1 MEPNDPQYGNTPHN
15 QRKLMEDYAI
25 NALLAHLSQLFLVPL
40 PKSQEV
46 RAFLPLSYLPLRAQR
61 LITASASAIGV
72 SCEMTLACLLGSIFA
87 AARGNFQIQVSEH
100 HREVVTAYIV
110 ASADSGQRKSAAV
123 DIYRS
128 PLAECQAKLQ
138 EQHATMGI
146 LGEQKILQAASKK
159 AEEDIAR
166 RLQRLAMKT
175 GCVDMAMAGLQNEF
189 AMTERL
195 RVLARRQSASPRFLA
210 DMPTPEALACEL
222 AQQDEA
228 LAIHEAE
235 GGLWKHRTR
244 AKTDD
249 IFLKAFTGEAFASD
263 TKTQG
268 SVYLQAPVLSICT
281 LVQPN
286 VLDMVYGDTD
296 LVEHGLVPRILP
308 ILVPSRVPDPYPYPA
323 AVPDDLMAWFR
334 GHIRALLAIKRPAGH
349 DGERTFHTLILTP
362 DAKAEFD
369 AYSRD
374 INTQI
379 AAGGFDHYRAFGSK
393 LAGHAI
399 RLAGAAHLL
408 KHEVPHGHPIDRDS
422 MICGMALA
430 DFFRQHA
437 AVAFDPTARRGI
449 VLARKILS
457 WIQRER
463 RIEFK
468 DREAQRGAYS
478 GRGKVEEVRAGL
490 DVLERHNL
498 IRRGIRNGGPTNVV
512 HPHAY
517 GFIT

>member
-1 MEPNDPQYGNTPHN
+1 MEPHDPQYGNTPHN

-25 NALLAHLSQLFLVPL
+25 NAFRNQLAQLVMVPL

-46 RAFLPLSYLPLRAQR
+46 RAFLPLSHLPSRAQQ
-61 LITASASAIGV
+61 LLTASASAIGV
-72 SCEMTLACLLGSIFA
+72 SSEMTLACLLGSIFA

-100 HREVVTAYIV
+100 HREVAAAYIF

-123 DIYRS
+123 DFFRS
-128 PLAECQAKLQ
+128 PLVEYQAELQ

-146 LGEQKILQAASKK
+146 PGEQKILQAAAKK

-166 RLQRLAMKT
+166 RLHRLALKT
-175 GCVDMAMAGLQNEF
+175 GCVDMAMAGLQSEF
-189 AMTERL
+189 AMTEQL
-195 RVLARRQSASPRFLA
+195 RVSAQKLSASPRLLI

-222 AQQDEA
+222 GRQGEA
-228 LAIHEAE
+228 LAILEAE
-235 GGLWKHRTR
+235 GGLWKHRMR

-268 SVYLQAPVLSICT
+268 SVYLQAPVVSICT

-286 VLDMVYGDTD
+286 VLDMVYRDAD

-308 ILVPSRVPDPYPYPA
+308 ILVPSRVPAPYPYPA
-323 AVPDDLMAWFR
+323 VVPDDLMAWFR
-334 GHIRALLAIKRPAGH
+334 KHIRALLAIRRPTGR
-349 DGERTFHTLILTP
+349 DGERTFHTLTLTP

-369 AYSRD
+369 AYGRD
-374 INTQI
+374 INSQI

-430 DFFRQHA
+430 DFFRRHA

-449 VLARKILS
+449 VVGRKILS

-468 DREAQRGAYS
+468 DRDAQRGACS

-490 DVLERHNL
+490 DILERHNL
-498 IRRGIRNGGPTNVV
+498 IRRGIRNGESTNVV